1 MLEPNGQT
9 TSCLQAIARIPRKKV
24 PQHVVQSLNIV
35 YIAGRE
41 FTHNGSNNHLNETQP
56 SWFAVYTKPR
66 QEHIALENL
75 ERQAFRCFLPMAV
88 NPYQRRSARQLRV
101 EPLFPRYLFLHAK
114 PDQQS
119 LGPVRS
125 TRGVATLVRFG
136 QEIARLPETVIRA
149 INSRRDPESGLVR
162 LDPVPVHPGDKVKV
176 FDGPLAGL
184 EGIFKERKGEK
195 RALLLAKLLGTES
208 IVEVDALLLKKAV

>member
-1 MLEPNGQT
+1 M
-9 TSCLQAIARIPRKKV
+9 
-24 PQHVVQSLNIV
+24 
-35 YIAGRE
+35 
-41 FTHNGSNNHLNETQP
+41 NHTKP

-75 ERQAFRCFLPMAV
+75 ERQDFRCFLPMAI
-88 NPYQRRSARQLRV
+88 NPYQRRSASKLRV
-101 EPLFPRYLFLHAK
+101 EPLFPRYLFLSANA
-114 PDQQS
+114 DQQS

-136 QEIARLPETVIRA
+136 MELARLPEQVIQAVSNRC
-149 INSRRDPESGLVR
+149 DPETGLVK
-162 LDPVPVHPGDKVKV
+162 LDPVPVEPGDKVKV

-195 RALLLAKLLGTES
+195 RALLLAMLLGTES
-208 IVEVDALLLKKAV
+208 TIEVDALMLQKTA

>member
-1 MLEPNGQT
+1 MQ
-9 TSCLQAIARIPRKKV
+9 
-24 PQHVVQSLNIV
+24 
-35 YIAGRE
+35 
-41 FTHNGSNNHLNETQP
+41 ETQAN
-56 SWFAVYTKPR
+56 WFAVYTKPR
-66 QEHIALENL
+66 QERIALDNL
-75 ERQAFRCFLPMAV
+75 ERQGFSWFLPMAI
-88 NPYQRRSARQLRV
+88 NPYQRRSAKMLRV
-101 EPLFPRYLFLHAK
+101 EPLFPRYLFLNVI

-136 QEIARLPETVIRA
+136 MELARLPEVVIRA
-149 INSRRDPESGLVR
+149 VNSRCDPETGLVK
-162 LDPVPVHPGDKVKV
+162 LDPVPVAPGDKVKV

-208 IVEVDALLLKKAV
+208 TVEVDALMLQKTA